1 MIRRSRTKEPEVT
14 VAVQKQAV
22 RQVAAVSVDADLV
35 ARLPEDGRR
44 GEVHS
49 VHEHVINL
57 RTPDGLLCC
66 LASAVL
72 DDAPRT
78 IRVDAAA
85 WPALRWHRGDT
96 VRFGPGPVL
105 RPAPGGVDVVLAGAE
120 RRQPPATDLSAVGPD
135 RLRAAAAVIAG
146 LLPMPAERSPFE
158 AAAAEVLGRRT
169 AGLAAVIRHHDRDS
183 AAVTPAV
190 SAAAT
195 ALVGL
200 GAGLTPSGDDVLT
213 GLAVVAAA
221 DEGRLG
227 AVRAG
232 IVRALTA
239 GAPLE
244 ERTTAVGAAMLTEAA
259 AGRARW
265 RIHDLLTTIA
275 TTAPGGPE
283 LRAAV
288 LAVRAIGHTSGTDV
302 LEGVRL
308 GLLAAAD
315 LTPDLK
321 EYR

>member
-1 MIRRSRTKEPEVT
+1 MT
-14 VAVQKQAV
+14 VAVQEQAV

-105 RPAPGGVDVVLAGAE
+105 RPEPAGVDVVLAGAE
-120 RRQPPATDLSAVGPD
+120 RRQPPTTDLSALGPD

-146 LLPMPAERSPFE
+146 LLPTPAERSPFE

-169 AGLAAVIRHHDRDS
+169 AGLAAAIRHHDP
-183 AAVTPAV
+183 AAVTTAV
-190 SAAAT
+190 SAAAA

-227 AVRAG
+227 AVRDG
-232 IVRALTA
+232 IARALTA
-239 GAPLE
+239 GTPLE
-244 ERTTAVGAAMLTEAA
+244 ERTTAVGAAMLAEAA

-275 TTAPGGPE
+275 TTAPGGPD